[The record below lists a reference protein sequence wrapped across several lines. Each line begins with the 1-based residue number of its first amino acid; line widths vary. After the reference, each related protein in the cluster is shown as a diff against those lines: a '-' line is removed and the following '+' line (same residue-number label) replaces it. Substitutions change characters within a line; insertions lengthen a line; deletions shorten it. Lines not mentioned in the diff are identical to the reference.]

1 MFSSRKII
9 LIIILLVTMCITAYV
24 IVVVIPTRLAE
35 KSYEGARLIGADIA
49 KIFSFTPEVTVKNT
63 VVLQQ
68 QTPVLELATISQ
80 QFQHKYEWT
89 NTWLGSTKKITITG
103 GFQTKAGYD
112 LKKRFSIQIDDDKAI
127 IRLPNP
133 QLLSIQAMDNVTFM
147 DEHGVWN
154 WVNMDDRAKA
164 MNAFNADAR
173 QYAQQAKFV
182 AQAKESM
189 EKQLREIMKLH
200 GKEVEIRYV
209 DEVRI
214 EKL

>member
-1 MFSSRKII
+1 
-9 LIIILLVTMCITAYV
+9 
-24 IVVVIPTRLAE
+24 
-35 KSYEGARLIGADIA
+35 
-49 KIFSFTPEVTVKNT
+49 
-63 VVLQQ
+63 
-68 QTPVLELATISQ
+68 
-80 QFQHKYEWT
+80 
-89 NTWLGSTKKITITG
+89 
-103 GFQTKAGYD
+103 D

-147 DEHGVWN
+147 DEQGVWN

-182 AQAKESM
+182 AQAKDSM